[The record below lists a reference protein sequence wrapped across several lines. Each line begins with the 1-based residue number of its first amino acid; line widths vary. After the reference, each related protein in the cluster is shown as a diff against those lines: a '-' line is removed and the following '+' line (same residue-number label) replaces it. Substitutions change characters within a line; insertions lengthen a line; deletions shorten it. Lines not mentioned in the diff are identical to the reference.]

1 MINSIKKIIKK
12 HSLYLLS
19 FFIPF
24 IIMACYFAYR
34 NMFPFGNSSILTVDL
49 GQQYVD
55 LFAYFR
61 RTVLSL
67 DLHSLLYSFSNGYG
81 GEMIGIWAYY
91 LLSPLNIILLII
103 PAKFINFSILLIIL
117 FKYGLSGLTFSVF
130 LKHKG
135 VKKDLIILS
144 MAVAYALNGW
154 MIANQLNVMWLDGI
168 VLLPIIILGINQILK
183 NNKYYLFIISY
194 TAMLIIN
201 YYIAYMITLFS
212 IIYVIGNLLVNDSIH
227 RRFRKLIAVGG
238 SHIVSLLLAAFIFLP
253 NLLELKNGKAAY
265 TLSTVK
271 WKVEYNP
278 LKMISKLFDGSFNFS
293 QMPSGYPNIFVGSIV
308 IIGFL
313 IFFCNNQ
320 IQLKRRIMTLLIT
333 LILVVSMFFEPLD
346 LVWHAMQF
354 PIWYPYRFSFIFCF
368 WVIYVAAIGLD
379 KQVEHIKLKEI
390 LISGVI
396 LLAGLSY
403 AALNINSF
411 NYMSLTKYLISLAFI
426 AISFVV
432 IHVSNKDNKYY
443 LLCLL
448 VITVGDTGL
457 NAFNSLNSI
466 SYVSNDDYMKY
477 TATLNRHVN
486 DIRQKDNSFYRIS
499 KDFYR
504 TRDDPIGSNFYG
516 GSTFSSTL
524 RKSTPDFNQKV
535 GNAYTTGSID
545 YSNGTIVTDSLLSFK
560 YFINT
565 INYNKAYPMIQ
576 KSSNRYDIVNNDVQK
591 IDIFQIFKSNNSFP
605 LVYTASD
612 NVFSKIIASDPI
624 KYQNSMVKQVTGNN
638 SDVFSENMHYTILSQ
653 NTNAITGLNNQV
665 IAKNNLLKDGQIT
678 IKYQHKKGMV
688 PYLIVPA
695 SMNQQKCTIKVNGE
709 ELNLPSEFQST
720 FVVSLPNNKDNQI
733 TIKLLNDKV
742 YTNEFNIASL
752 NLPKF
757 LNETKAIRKQN
768 NYIKLNN
775 NTVSANI
782 NVSTRRQAVATS
794 IPYSNGW
801 TLTIDGKK
809 HPIKIINDEFIGFD
823 NLPIGKH
830 QIKLSFYPAGLNA
843 GILISSITLLLMIGF
858 YLYKKKDNKKGLD

>member
-1 MINSIKKIIKK
+1 
-12 HSLYLLS
+12 
-19 FFIPF
+19 
-24 IIMACYFAYR
+24 
-34 NMFPFGNSSILTVDL
+34 
-49 GQQYVD
+49 
-55 LFAYFR
+55 
-61 RTVLSL
+61 
-67 DLHSLLYSFSNGYG
+67 
-81 GEMIGIWAYY
+81 
-91 LLSPLNIILLII
+91 
-103 PAKFINFSILLIIL
+103 
-117 FKYGLSGLTFSVF
+117 
-130 LKHKG
+130 
-135 VKKDLIILS
+135 

-154 MIANQLNVMWLDGI
+154 MIANQLNVMWLDGVI
-168 VLLPIIILGINQILK
+168 LLPIIILGIDKILK
-183 NNKYYLFIISY
+183 NNKCCLFIISY

-212 IIYVIGNLLVNDSIH
+212 IIYVIGNLLVNDYIH
-227 RRFRKLIAVGG
+227 KRLRKLIAVAG

-320 IQLKRRIMTLLIT
+320 IQLKRRIITLLIT

-346 LVWHAMQF
+346 LLWHAMQF

-368 WVIYVAAIGLD
+368 WIIYVAAIGLD
-379 KQVEHIKLKEI
+379 QQVEHIKLKEI

-396 LLAGLSY
+396 LLAGLIY
-403 AALNINSF
+403 TALSINSF

-426 AISFVV
+426 SISFLV

-457 NAFNSLNSI
+457 NAFNSLNAI

-486 DIRQKDNSFYRIS
+486 DIKQKDNSFYRIS

-504 TRDDPIGSNFYG
+504 TRDDPIESNFYG

-576 KSSNRYDIVNNDVQK
+576 KSSNRYDVVNNDVQK
-591 IDIFQIFKSNNSFP
+591 IDIFQTFKSNNSFP

-612 NVFSKIIASDPI
+612 NVFSRIIASDPI

-653 NTNAITGLNNQV
+653 NTNALTGLNNQV

-678 IKYQHKKGMV
+678 IKYQNKKGMV

-695 SMNQQKCTIKVNGE
+695 SMNQQKCIIKVNGE

-733 TIKLLNDKV
+733 TIKLLNGKV

-757 LNETKAIRKQN
+757 LNETKTIRNQN
-768 NYIKLNN
+768 NHIKLNGN
-775 NTVSANI
+775 SVSANI

-858 YLYKKKDNKKGLD
+858 YLYKKKR